1 MKEDSMKTDLKGLDP
16 ETQILISL
24 GAAVACGCQPCLE
37 KIVAQARTAG
47 IGEARLKSAAIIG
60 QFVKDQP
67 AGHMKQLADQLL
79 GTHLAAGRQDVGC
92 PMEPAAAASDRP
104 DKSAATPAG
113 CACSG

>member
-1 MKEDSMKTDLKGLDP
+1 METYLKGLEP

-37 KIVAQARTAG
+37 KIVAQARASG
-47 IGEARLKSAAIIG
+47 IGETKLKSAAIIG

-79 GTHLAAGRQDVGC
+79 GTHLAAGRQDAGC
-92 PMEPAAAASDRP
+92 PMETAKKASGRPDNPAALPS
-104 DKSAATPAG
+104 G
-113 CACSG
+113 CSCSG

>member
-1 MKEDSMKTDLKGLDP
+1 MQNYLKGLDP
-16 ETQILISL
+16 EIQTLVAL

-47 IGEARLKSAAIIG
+47 IAEAKLKNAAIIG

-67 AGHMKQLADQLL
+67 AAYMKQLADELL

-92 PMEPAAAASDRP
+92 PMENGKTDSGGLEKPAVAR
-104 DKSAATPAG
+104 AG
-113 CACSG
+113 CSCA

>member
-1 MKEDSMKTDLKGLDP
+1 MKTDLKGLDP

-37 KIVAQARTAG
+37 KIVAQARVAC
-47 IGEARLKSAAIIG
+47 IGETKLKSAAIIG

-79 GTHLAAGRQDVGC
+79 GTHLAAGRQSAGC
-92 PMEPAAAASDRP
+92 PVETSPEAIGRT
-104 DKSAATPAG
+104 DKPAATPAG
-113 CACSG
+113 CSCAETAAS

>member
-1 MKEDSMKTDLKGLDP
+1 MKTNLKGLDP

-47 IGEARLKSAAIIG
+47 INEAKLKNAAIIG

-67 AGHMKQLADQLL
+67 AAHMKQLADRLL
-79 GTHLAAGRQDVGC
+79 GTHLSAGQQGAGC
-92 PMEPAAAASDRP
+92 PMDPAEASARPDKPAAA
-104 DKSAATPAG
+104 PAG
-113 CACSG
+113 CGCSG